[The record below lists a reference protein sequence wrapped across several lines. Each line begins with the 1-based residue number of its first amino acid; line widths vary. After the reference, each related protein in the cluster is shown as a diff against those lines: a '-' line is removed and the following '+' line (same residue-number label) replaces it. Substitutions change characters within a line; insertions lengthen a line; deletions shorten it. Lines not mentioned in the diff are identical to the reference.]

1 VKVERLPRGRH
12 GLSPEYVA
20 RNQRERLIAALVECL
35 YERGFDET
43 TISMVS
49 KRAGVSKGDF
59 YKQFESK
66 DECFLVAYDEAVRGI
81 DERVTAACG
90 ESGDWAQRV
99 LAALAA
105 LLAQLAAEP
114 AQARLV
120 LVEGLRV
127 GKGVYDRYQAA
138 LASFVPRL
146 RRGAPAPAGVSPPK
160 ATDEAVVGG
169 IASLLSRR
177 VLAGDVERL
186 GDFLPEI
193 AEFALTPYVGTADAR
208 RIISEL

>member
-1 VKVERLPRGRH
+1 MRVERLPRGRH

-20 RNQRERLIAALVECL
+20 QNQRERLIGALAVCL
-35 YERGFDET
+35 YEHGFDET

-66 DECFLVAYDEAVRGI
+66 DDCFLVAYDDAVRAI
-81 DERVTAACG
+81 YARVAGACG
-90 ESGDWAQRV
+90 EGDDWATRV
-99 LAALAA
+99 LTGLTA
-105 LLAQLAAEP
+105 LLDHLAQEP

-127 GKGVYDRYQAA
+127 GKGVYDRYQDA
-138 LASFVPRL
+138 LLGYVPHL
-146 RRGAPAPAGVSPPK
+146 REGAPAPAGAVPPE

-177 VLAGDVERL
+177 VVGGDTERL
-186 GDFLPEI
+186 AEFLPEI
-193 AEFALTPYVGTADAR
+193 AEFALTPYLGTAEAR
-208 RIISEL
+208 RIISER

>member
-1 VKVERLPRGRH
+1 MRVERLPRGRH

-20 RNQRERLIAALVECL
+20 QNQRERLIAALAECL

-66 DECFLVAYDEAVRGI
+66 DDCFLIAYDDAVRSI
-81 DERVTAACG
+81 RARVLEACG
-90 ESGDWAQRV
+90 KGDWTTRV
-99 LAALAA
+99 LAALTA
-105 LLAQLAAEP
+105 LLRHLAEDP
-114 AQARLV
+114 AKARLL

-127 GKGVYDRYQAA
+127 GKGVYDRYQDA
-138 LASFVPRL
+138 LQSFVPHL
-146 RRGAPAPAGVSPPK
+146 REGAPAPAGTRPPK
-160 ATDEAVVGG
+160 AMDEAVVGG

-177 VLAGDVERL
+177 VHGGDVERL
-186 GDFLPEI
+186 GDFLPEV
-193 AEFALTPYVGTADAR
+193 AEFALTPYLGAVEAR